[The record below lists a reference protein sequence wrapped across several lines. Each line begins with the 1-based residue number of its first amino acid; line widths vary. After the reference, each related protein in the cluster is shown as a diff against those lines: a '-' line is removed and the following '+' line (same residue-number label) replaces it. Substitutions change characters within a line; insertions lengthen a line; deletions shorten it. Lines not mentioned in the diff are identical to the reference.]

1 MQAFE
6 YLGVLVSV
14 VIGLAMTHLVVGI
27 VRLVQS
33 RKSTV
38 VYWVHLLWAFNV
50 LYLLLGF
57 WWFFYSWQSLPEWSR
72 AAFYL
77 FIAYALCLSIAAG
90 LLFPLTGPVSNF
102 QKFFYEHSRWFFGSL
117 ILVNF
122 LDVIEVIAKANSGI
136 RPIPEVYF
144 PFMAFIFV
152 GLAIAMITS
161 NRRFHGA
168 FVVLFFLGGAG
179 YDLAIFSNSLVWVAD

>member
-27 VRLVQS
+27 VRLIQS

-57 WWFFYSWQSLPEWSR
+57 WWFFYAWQVLPEWSR
-72 AAFYL
+72 AEYYL
-77 FIAYALCLSIAAG
+77 FIAYALCLSVSAG
-90 LLFPLTGPVSNF
+90 LLFPVTGVVSNF
-102 QKFFYEHSRWFFGSL
+102 QEFFYEHSRWFFGCLS
-117 ILVNF
+117 LVN
-122 LDVIEVIAKANSGI
+122 LIDVIEVIAKANYGI
-136 RPIPEVYF
+136 RPIPEIYF
-144 PFMAFIFV
+144 PFVAICFV
-152 GLAIAMITS
+152 GLAIAMFTG

-168 FVVLFFLGGAG
+168 FVVLYFLGFAV
-179 YDLAIFSNSLVWVAD
+179 YDLAVISQPV